1 MFKTCVQ
8 NWPFSGE
15 KGGSYVMTN
24 GKKLMDLFSANLIPN
39 KKGKN
44 C

>member
-24 GKKLMDLFSANLIPN
+24 GKKTHGAFFIIPN
-39 KKGKN
+39 KKGKY